1 MGVCHQLPP
10 SQTGF
15 FKRVRGSGGGGVGG
29 GLSRGPEADGRRRG
43 RAGGLES
50 CHRVRLVTGRPHQS
64 HMQGQIWCWA
74 Q

>member
-29 GLSRGPEADGRRRG
+29 ACPEALRLMGG
-43 RAGGLES
+43 GGGEQGAWRAATECG
-50 CHRVRLVTGRPHQS
+50 
-64 HMQGQIWCWA
+64 W
-74 Q
+74 